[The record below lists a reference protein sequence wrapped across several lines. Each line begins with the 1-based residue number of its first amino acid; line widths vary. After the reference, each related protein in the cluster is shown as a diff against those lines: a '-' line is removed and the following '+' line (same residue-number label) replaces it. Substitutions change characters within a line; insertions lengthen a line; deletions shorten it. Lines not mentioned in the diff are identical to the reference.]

1 MLEEKA
7 VVATAVNRIGVLT
20 SGGDAPGMNAAIRGA
35 VRAAECLGIDCIG
48 IKHGYAGLISG
59 DFIKLNQSIV
69 KGITGRGGTM
79 LYTARSSRFGTPEG
93 KEEAAKVCKNM
104 GIEGLVVIGG
114 DGTFAGAL
122 GLSKFGVNV
131 VGIPCTIDNDIGC
144 TSYTIGFDTA
154 CNTAVDAV
162 DRLNDTMQS
171 HERCSVVEV
180 MGRSAGHLALSVGIA
195 TGATIILVPEV
206 KYDFNKDVIERIRAA
221 RLAGRNN
228 FTVIVAE
235 GAESGHK
242 VADKIIESTGIDTR
256 LTMLGHIQRGGS
268 PHVRDRVVG
277 TSMGYRAV
285 TLLAAGR
292 GSRVVAMR
300 GDKYIDLDIREALS
314 LTKDF
319 DYEMYKAFSA
329 LTFLDKTTLLQSYK
343 DI

>member
-1 MLEEKA
+1 MTVETGTET
-7 VVATAVNRIGVLT
+7 TAVQRIGVLT

-48 IKHGYAGLISG
+48 IRHGYAGLIHG
-59 DFIKLNQSIV
+59 DFIKLNQSVV

-79 LYTARSSRFGTPEG
+79 LYTARSAEFNTPKGVED
-93 KEEAAKVCKNM
+93 AAGACKHM
-104 GIEGLVVIGG
+104 GIDGLVVIGG
-114 DGTFAGAL
+114 AGTFRGAL
-122 GLSKFGVNV
+122 DLSKHDVKV
-131 VGIPCTIDNDIGC
+131 IGIPCTIDNDIGC

-154 CNTAVDAV
+154 CNTALDAV

-180 MGRSAGHLALSVGIA
+180 MGRKAGHLALAVGIA

-206 KYDFNKDVIERIRAA
+206 KYDFNDDVIERIRAA
-221 RLAGRNN
+221 RLSGRNN

-235 GAESGHK
+235 GAEPGYE
-242 VADKIIESTGIDTR
+242 VADKILEATGIDTR

-285 TLLAAGR
+285 SLLAAGL
-292 GSRVVAMR
+292 GARVIAMR

-329 LTFLDKTTLLQSYK
+329 LTFLDKTTLLQTFK
-343 DI
+343 PT